1 MSADKNKK
9 NRGHSKS
16 SKSMDGTLKNTKSV
30 AAFIQK
36 RKRANPEE
44 LFKKL
49 AKGDRVALAKAITI
63 IESSRPEDQEIA
75 QNLISKSL
83 KKATNSFR
91 IGITGPPG
99 VGKSTF
105 IESIGKHLL
114 KDRKKLAILTIDPTS
129 QVSKGSVLGD
139 KTRMQDLSSNKNV
152 FIRPSAAG
160 ETLGGV
166 ARKTRETITLCE
178 AAGYD
183 TIIVETVGVGQSEIA
198 VHSMVDAFCL
208 LLMPG
213 GGDELQG
220 IKRGVV
226 EMADL
231 IAINKADEDRIE
243 TAKQSR
249 SAFKNA
255 IHFYP
260 TNENGW
266 VTKVLTCSGLT
277 DVGVIEVWEEL
288 QNYYAHNI
296 KTGFLKKRRT
306 SQSKFWLHETI
317 INNLKKSFYQNPK
330 ITDLLFDLEN
340 KVIAGKISPF
350 QAAEQLVKLNKH
362 K

>member
-1 MSADKNKK
+1 MSSDKNKK
-9 NRGHSKS
+9 PKS
-16 SKSMDGTLKNTKSV
+16 NDGSLKNTKTV
-30 AAFIQK
+30 AKLIQK
-36 RKRANPEE
+36 RKTINPNQ
-44 LFKKL
+44 LFDQL
-49 AKGDRVALAKAITI
+49 VKGDRIALAKAITV
-63 IESSRPEDQEIA
+63 IESARLEDQAIA

-83 KKATNSFR
+83 KKTIKSFR

-105 IESIGKHLL
+105 IEAIGKHIL
-114 KDRKKLAILTIDPTS
+114 KDRKKLAVLTIDPSS

-139 KTRMQDLSSNKNV
+139 KTRMQDLSANKKV

-183 TIIVETVGVGQSEIA
+183 TIIIETVGVGQSEIA

-231 IAINKADEDRIE
+231 IAINKADEDRME
-243 TAKQSR
+243 MAKKSR
-249 SAFKNA
+249 AAFKNA
-255 IHFYP
+255 IHLYP
-260 TNENGW
+260 PNENGW
-266 VTKVLTCSGLT
+266 DTKVLTCSGLNNKGI
-277 DVGVIEVWEEL
+277 DEFWKEL
-288 QNYYAHNI
+288 QSYYTHNI
-296 KTGFLKKRRT
+296 KTSYLKKRRT

-317 INNLKKSFYQNPK
+317 INHLKNSFYQNPQVAK
-330 ITDLLFDLEN
+330 VLADIEN
-340 KVIAGKISPF
+340 NVIEGKISPF
-350 QAAEQLVKLNKH
+350 QAAEKLFDSIREE
-362 K
+362 

>member
-1 MSADKNKK
+1 MSADKNKNTK
-9 NRGHSKS
+9 SK
-16 SKSMDGTLKNTKSV
+16 DGNLKNTKSV
-30 AAFIQK
+30 KKFIQK
-36 RKRANPEE
+36 RKTIDPNT
-44 LFKKL
+44 LFNQL
-49 AKGDRVALAKAITI
+49 AKGDRIALAKAITV
-63 IESSRPEDQEIA
+63 IESSRSEDHEVA

-83 KKATNSFR
+83 LKAVPAFR

-105 IESIGKHLL
+105 IESIGKHIL
-114 KDRKKLAILTIDPTS
+114 KNRKKLAVLTIDPTS

-139 KTRMQDLSSNKNV
+139 KTRMQDLSTIKNV

-160 ETLGGV
+160 DTLGGV

-243 TAKQSR
+243 LAKQSR

-260 TNENGW
+260 PNENGW
-266 VTKVLTCSGLT
+266 GTKVMTCSGLN
-277 DVGVIEVWEEL
+277 DKGVDEIWKEL
-288 QNYYAHNI
+288 QKYFDHNT
-296 KTGFLKKRRT
+296 KTGYLKKRRT

-317 INNLKKSFYQNPK
+317 INNLKNSFYTDPH
-330 ITDLLFDLEN
+330 ITKVLLDLEN
-340 KVIAGKISPF
+340 KVIEGKISPF
-350 QAAEQLVKLNKH
+350 QAAESLIKLARH

>member
-1 MSADKNKK
+1 MSSDKNKK
-9 NRGHSKS
+9 TRNRSKTSKS
-16 SKSMDGTLKNTKSV
+16 NDGSLKNTKTV

-36 RKRANPEE
+36 RKTINPDQ
-44 LFKKL
+44 LFDQL
-49 AKGDRVALAKAITI
+49 VKGDRIALAKAITV
-63 IESSRPEDQEIA
+63 IESSRSEDQEMA
-75 QNLISKSL
+75 QNLISQSL
-83 KKATNSFR
+83 IKAVPSFR

-105 IESIGKHLL
+105 IEAIGKHIL
-114 KDRKKLAILTIDPTS
+114 KNRKKLAVLTIDPTS

-139 KTRMQDLSSNKNV
+139 KTRMQDLSAHKNV

-231 IAINKADEDRIE
+231 IAINKADEDRIVM
-243 TAKQSR
+243 AKKSR
-249 SAFKNA
+249 AAFKNA
-255 IHFYP
+255 IHLYP
-260 TNENGW
+260 PNANEW
-266 VTKVLTCSGLT
+266 ATKVMTCSGLNNKGI
-277 DVGVIEVWEEL
+277 DEIWKEL
-288 QNYYAHNI
+288 KNYFAHNTQ
-296 KTGFLKKRRT
+296 KGFLKKRRT

-317 INNLKKSFYQNPK
+317 INNLKNSFYTNPH
-330 ITDLLFDLEN
+330 ITKVLSDLEN
-340 KVIAGKISPF
+340 KVIEGKISPF
-350 QAAEQLVKLNKH
+350 QAAEALLKKAH
-362 K
+362 RK

>member
-1 MSADKNKK
+1 MSSDKNKK
-9 NRGHSKS
+9 NQNR
-16 SKSMDGTLKNTKSV
+16 LKNTKTV

-36 RKRANPEE
+36 RKTINPNQ
-44 LFKKL
+44 LFDQL
-49 AKGDRVALAKAITI
+49 VKGDRIALAKAITI
-63 IESSRPEDQEIA
+63 IESSRAADQEIA
-75 QNLISKSL
+75 QNLIAKSL
-83 KKATNSFR
+83 KKSIKSFR

-105 IESIGKHLL
+105 IESIGKHIL
-114 KDRKKLAILTIDPTS
+114 KNRKKLAVLTIDPTS

-139 KTRMQDLSSNKNV
+139 KTRMQDLSSHKNV

-243 TAKQSR
+243 MAKQSR

-255 IHFYP
+255 IHLYP
-260 TNENGW
+260 PNENNW
-266 VTKVLTCSGLT
+266 ITKVMTCSGLNDKGIT
-277 DVGVIEVWEEL
+277 EIWTEL
-288 QNYYAHNI
+288 ENYFAHNT
-296 KTGFLKKRRT
+296 KTGYLKKRRT

-317 INNLKKSFYQNPK
+317 INNLKNSFYTNPHINK
-330 ITDLLFDLEN
+330 ALLGLEN
-340 KVIAGKISPF
+340 EVIEGKISPF
-350 QAAEQLVKLNKH
+350 QAAEQLIKLASH